1 MSSPPRFTQVNLVV
15 DDMAAAVAFYRL
27 LGFDVPDPVEWPE
40 GSGAYHVDAGGGD
53 GLRFELDN
61 LAMARIW
68 HAGVKPEPAGGTAV
82 IGLALESRDAVDQLY
97 ATVIEAGHA
106 GPQPPYDAFWGARYA
121 VVQDPDGY
129 EIGLM
134 SPIDQDDRYV
144 PEV

>member
-1 MSSPPRFTQVNLVV
+1 VNLVI
-15 DDMAAAVAFYRL
+15 DDMEASVAFYRL

-40 GSGAYHVDAGGGD
+40 GSGAIHLEVAGGD
-53 GLRFELDN
+53 GLLLELDN
-61 LAMARIW
+61 LPMARLW
-68 HAGVKPEPAGGTAV
+68 HAGVKPEPAGGTGV
-82 IGLALESRDAVDQLY
+82 VGLALDSRDAVDDLY
-97 ATVIEAGHA
+97 ATVTAVGHA

-134 SPIDQDDRYV
+134 SPIDPDRRYV